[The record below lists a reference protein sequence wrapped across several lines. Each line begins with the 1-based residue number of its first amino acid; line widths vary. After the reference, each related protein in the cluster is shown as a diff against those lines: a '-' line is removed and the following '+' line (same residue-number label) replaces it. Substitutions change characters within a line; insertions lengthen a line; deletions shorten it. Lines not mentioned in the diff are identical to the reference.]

1 MASFTISE
9 SHLMTLNR
17 PVFFGLRRQN
27 AAATA
32 LSELGGCANIQQ
44 PSLKAVSRFA
54 CHRSPKW
61 PLDHRSSWKKVAE
74 PGVLQA
80 EKKGAN

>member
-17 PVFFGLRRQN
+17 PVFFGLRRQS

-54 CHRSPKW
+54 
-61 PLDHRSSWKKVAE
+61 
-74 PGVLQA
+74 
-80 EKKGAN
+80 